1 MHITFVKKILISG
14 ELCKKCQEVSERLSS
29 EELIEII
36 DHISIA
42 DERDIDSEVTPTP
55 RQPMIELFVLT
66 SSRFLLRKSEEKCT
80 PVESRAKISDLLAY
94 AMNIININVC
104 QCQNR
109 FTCIPW

>member
-42 DERDIDSEVTPTP
+42 DERDIDSEGMRLAKKYSVERAPFFLVENDQGEVEVFDIYFKFKKHMASLGLGKKT
-55 RQPMIELFVLT
+55 T
-66 SSRFLLRKSEEKCT
+66 SSL
-80 PVESRAKISDLLAY
+80 
-94 AMNIININVC
+94 
-104 QCQNR
+104 
-109 FTCIPW
+109 